1 MTQIW
6 VDNGHD
12 ELMIFLVR
20 DIPLYDLIVLTWFQ
34 IDGFQRKDCASCTI
48 YHVSYIMYHVS
59 CIMYHISYIM
69 YHVLYHIQ
77 LNEVKG
83 SVRTKGLVT
92 VIGVFLAELISAMI
106 LITE

>member
-1 MTQIW
+1 MYHVSYI
-6 VDNGHD
+6 
-12 ELMIFLVR
+12 
-20 DIPLYDLIVLTWFQ
+20 
-34 IDGFQRKDCASCTI
+34 I
-48 YHVSYIMYHVS
+48 YHVSCIMYHVS

-83 SVRTKGLVT
+83 SVRLKGLVT
-92 VIGVFLAELISAMI
+92 VIGVFLAELCSAMI

>member
-1 MTQIW
+1 
-6 VDNGHD
+6 
-12 ELMIFLVR
+12 
-20 DIPLYDLIVLTWFQ
+20 
-34 IDGFQRKDCASCTI
+34 
-48 YHVSYIMYHVS
+48 
-59 CIMYHISYIM
+59 M